1 MNWYFFWLLEFVTW
15 LLGVIFNAL
24 WLKRLLWCL
33 WYKHT
38 LCFRWKHTANIVAVC
53 QAATWLK
60 KASCDE
66 TVRGDFMLTLNT
78 ANKCYHLQAHDRI
91 SAWETGI
98 YFAAVSLCALF
109 LMAHFLRETPKLKK
123 DFQHLKFHRVKQQSL
138 WWNPPMQQQQKLSS
152 NLRHK

>member
-98 YFAAVSLCALF
+98 YLLCALF
-109 LMAHFLRETPKLKK
+109 LMAHFFKGNSKTEKGLAAFEVSQNKAAEFVMEPSYATTAEVVI
-123 DFQHLKFHRVKQQSL
+123 KFAS
-138 WWNPPMQQQQKLSS
+138 
-152 NLRHK
+152 